1 MKKLRKGEIVQWT
14 VRRPP
19 PSGPGSGRDAWVR
32 FAMGIGET
40 NRILW
45 DTTQAQ
51 SQLICNLEAE
61 LVLLRQQIKV
71 ADGQQ
76 DIPCAG
82 VLSTQSA

>member
-1 MKKLRKGEIVQWT
+1 
-14 VRRPP
+14 
-19 PSGPGSGRDAWVR
+19 
-32 FAMGIGET
+32 MGIGET

-45 DTTQAQ
+45 DTIQAQ

-76 DIPCAG
+76 DIPCAW